1 MGDLDKYIR
10 NTNIEFDE
18 KSKMIRMDIFAHTF
32 RVCVCFIH
40 VKIYFLCTNI
50 IESKEKKYRNVQL
63 HVIYGS
69 LTENTILIIILSIF
83 QRLHCIITF
92 LLCSFVGEQQH
103 NGNVTVVILTQILYL
118 HSDDLRL
125 KSIPMP

>member
-1 MGDLDKYIR
+1 MSVFVSFMSRYI
-10 NTNIEFDE
+10 
-18 KSKMIRMDIFAHTF
+18 
-32 RVCVCFIH
+32 
-40 VKIYFLCTNI
+40 FLCTNI

-92 LLCSFVGEQQH
+92 LLCSNVGEQQH
-103 NGNVTVVILTQILYL
+103 NANVTVVILTQILYL

-125 KSIPMP
+125 MSIPMP